1 MDKFFISGEFYLTF
15 YLSKILENSYTTK
28 KLFLL
33 KKKYSIL

>member
-1 MDKFFISGEFYLTF
+1 MDKFFISNTF